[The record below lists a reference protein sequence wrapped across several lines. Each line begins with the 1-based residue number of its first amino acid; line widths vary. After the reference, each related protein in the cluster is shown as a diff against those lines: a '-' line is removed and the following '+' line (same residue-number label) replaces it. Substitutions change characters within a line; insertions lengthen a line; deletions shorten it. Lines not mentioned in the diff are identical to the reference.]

1 MKKSLIFIILMLVM
15 FSTLLSAW
23 SIVDLPDEEREIV
36 KNFAI
41 SVDAEITESNFEE
54 VEYLK
59 YEIVLKLSDYI
70 VIEID
75 GYFYIISTEDWLC
88 VKYMKMRN
96 IVFI

>member
-1 MKKSLIFIILMLVM
+1 MKKGLIFIILMLVM